1 MVDRRCHQIQG
12 IGRLFLNGGM
22 MCMTLETN
30 MLGWPE
36 FYFHMDIHGPS
47 SRFVRSHIDGTD
59 VKYYYSEVTAV
70 QNRGVSR

>member
-30 MLGWPE
+30 MLGCAK

-47 SRFVRSHIDGTD
+47 LDLCVLILMEQTLNIIIAR
-59 VKYYYSEVTAV
+59 
-70 QNRGVSR
+70 

>member
-1 MVDRRCHQIQG
+1 
-12 IGRLFLNGGM
+12 
-22 MCMTLETN
+22 MTLETN
-30 MLGWPE
+30 MLGCAK

-47 SRFVRSHIDGTD
+47 TRFVRSHIDKTD